1 MINQFMEQFG
11 LFPVLIICIAV
22 IVFFKRK
29 YKKKEDTKEAKRTF
43 IVLFFTCTFI
53 IIACGFILVFGR
65 YWF

>member
-1 MINQFMEQFG
+1 MEQFG

-43 IVLFFTCTFI
+43 SVLFFTCTFI
-53 IIACGFILVFGR
+53 IIVCGFILVFGR